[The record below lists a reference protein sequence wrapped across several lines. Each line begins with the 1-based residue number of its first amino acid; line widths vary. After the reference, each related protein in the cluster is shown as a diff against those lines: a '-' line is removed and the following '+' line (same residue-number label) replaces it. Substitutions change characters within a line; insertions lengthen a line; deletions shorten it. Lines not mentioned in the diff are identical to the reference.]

1 MYAYLEYYLLAIK
14 IVAQSNQSTMPS
26 YMCDINELIKE
37 ITLFMKIRNF
47 ISAQWNFIRVRN
59 EIKILWVKL
68 K

>member
-14 IVAQSNQSTMPS
+14 IVESNQSTMPS

-47 ISAQWNFIRVRN
+47 ISAQWNFISAQWN
-59 EIKILWVKL
+59 
-68 K
+68 

>member
-14 IVAQSNQSTMPS
+14 IVESNQSTMPS

-47 ISAQWNFIRVRN
+47 ISAQ
-59 EIKILWVKL
+59 
-68 K
+68 